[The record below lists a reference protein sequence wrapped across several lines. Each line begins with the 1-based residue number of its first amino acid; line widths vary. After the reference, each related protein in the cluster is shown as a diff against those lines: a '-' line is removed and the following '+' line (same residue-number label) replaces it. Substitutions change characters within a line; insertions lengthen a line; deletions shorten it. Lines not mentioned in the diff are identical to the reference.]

1 MASPWNQH
9 GASCIGTLQMKWG
22 GGVFVKKTWK
32 MGAVFCI
39 KKLDLPQRR
48 VHYLFDI
55 LLTWGDG
62 VRTHP
67 THPRLLTDLCSLLYN
82 KSTTSGRPE
91 GNRHQQVRDKA
102 AVNRQQI
109 E

>member
-1 MASPWNQH
+1 MASTWNQH

-22 GGVFVKKTWK
+22 VFFVKNVENGGCFVKKWT
-32 MGAVFCI
+32 F
-39 KKLDLPQRR
+39 LQRR
-48 VHYLFDI
+48 VQYLFCI
-55 LLTWGDG
+55 LLIWG

-67 THPRLLTDLCSLLYN
+67 THPRLLTDLCNLLYN